1 MARIIL
7 SFIFS
12 FLFLC
17 SGVAN
22 NYRFFHISSQQGLPH
37 QQVEAMVQDYQG
49 NIWLGTR
56 NGLARYDG
64 YSIKNYFNEPDKPS
78 SLSHNFVRTLYL
90 DRKHRVWVAHSKGI
104 SLYRP
109 ATDDFENFT
118 LPGGFIA
125 SIVETSD
132 GKIICGGIELSVFD
146 EKARKFKALP
156 SLGEGFII
164 SLAIDK
170 NDQLYVTTNSSIY
183 SYNSKLTQ
191 ITRLD
196 SSIYQDFITGADGII
211 PMSFDH
217 AGRLWIGRN
226 GKGVMALDVKTG
238 KTQVYEANQLSDG
251 TVRVITEDHKHNI
264 WLGTEQGVTIISPD
278 GSIKTLKQQFGN
290 INLLSDNAIYS
301 ILADSNHN
309 IWIGSYFGGVDM
321 IKNSSP
327 FSWEGPSYSP
337 NKLQG
342 KVVRQIIERN
352 PHELWIATEDG
363 GLNIYNPI
371 RGTFSPFNS
380 IPQLGSNVHCLF
392 YDKSADIIWMGTF
405 RNGLFQ
411 YNLKSGSAKRFDL
424 SMNLSAVSIFDFAQ
438 QKSGKLWV
446 GTTQGLH
453 WYDQQAQRFIRINHS
468 PLNHSFIYS
477 LAIDRSDNLWIGTVS
492 NGIYKYNTKTNQII
506 HWQAGKRPQG
516 LKDNY
521 ITYIYPAQ
529 DGKVWVGTN
538 NNGLQVLNPQN
549 GTFSEIEN
557 DQTLSRSTICS
568 INADTQGHIWISTS
582 QGLFQYIP
590 KTRTINRYTTDDG
603 LPTNQF
609 NFSSTL
615 LTQDGRMYFG
625 TVNGLIAFRSE
636 DMISKS
642 MNLNVHLK
650 SLKING
656 EEINA
661 ASEDSPLAKELD
673 ATQEIKLSYRQG
685 RSIMIDYGVISPGQ
699 TESIIYQSKVDGID
713 NQWRE
718 MADGH
723 TFVSYNME
731 PGTYTL
737 RIRANNSNTGWENR
751 PEKAIKIIVAPPF
764 YRSTWAY
771 LFYLLLAAIIVYY
784 IQHYYKIRLNEKNKV
799 KMAMMEKNKIEDI
812 DRAKFDFFTTVS
824 HELKTPLSL
833 IIAPLKSIRKDKL
846 SDTEQHH
853 LETALENTNKME
865 ELINE
870 LVTFNKV
877 ESDQFPF
884 YIQQGNPLE
893 FITILTNLFRRSAAE
908 KHLNLSVDCENND
921 EIVWFSPS
929 YLERIM
935 NNLLSNAIKFTP
947 ENGEVKVKA
956 SIITGQDDNY
966 TYLDVRVS
974 DTGIGIAK
982 EEQKNIFQRFYQT
995 KRGYNA
1001 NSKGWGIG
1009 LSLVQRLVTIHKGKI
1024 ELESELRHGSTFR
1037 VLLNVDAKAFD
1048 RQSLITDDKVIVP
1061 LTDYHF
1067 SPSMIDINNASKD
1080 IVVEEDS
1087 KMSILIV
1094 EDNAD
1099 MLTFLANYF
1108 SSKYN
1113 VYTATNGKEGI
1124 EVAQNESIQLVIS
1137 DVMMPVMD
1145 GITFC
1150 SKLKSDV
1157 TTSHIPVIL
1166 LTAKN
1171 EQEDVVVG
1179 YKSGAEAYVS
1189 KPFDPQVL
1197 DLQVNNIIQLVKT
1210 RQTEIQNSKTEDI
1223 EASSL
1228 NDIDKKF
1235 ILQINQLI
1243 DKNIDN
1249 NDFAVTDITQEMAIS
1264 RSLLHTK
1271 MKSLMNMSIGEYIR
1285 HKRLTLA
1292 SELLTKGFSVSE
1304 TAYRSGFSDPNYFSK
1319 VFKKFFGKS
1328 PTDFIVEH

>member
-1 MARIIL
+1 M
-7 SFIFS
+7 
-12 FLFLC
+12 
-17 SGVAN
+17 AN
-22 NYRFFHISSQQGLPH
+22 NYKFFHISSQQGLPH
-37 QQVEAMVQDYQG
+37 HQVQALVQDYHG
-49 NIWLGTR
+49 NIWMGTR

-64 YSIKNYFNEPDKPS
+64 YSIKNYFNEPHKPS
-78 SLSHNFVRTLYL
+78 SLSHNFVKSLFL
-90 DRKHRVWVAHSKGI
+90 DRKHRVWVAHSKGV

-109 ATDDFENFT
+109 ATDDFENFI
-118 LPGGFIA
+118 LPGYYIE

-132 GKIICGGIELSVFD
+132 GKLICGGMKLCVFD
-146 EKARKFKALP
+146 EKARKFTPLP
-156 SLGEGFII
+156 SLGGGFIL
-164 SLAIDK
+164 SLAIDQD
-170 NDQLYVTTNSSIY
+170 DQLYVATNSCIY
-183 SYNSKLTQ
+183 AYNTKLSQISK
-191 ITRLD
+191 LD
-196 SSIYQDFITGADGII
+196 SSIYKDFITSSDGIM
-211 PMSFDH
+211 PMTFDH

-238 KTQVYEANQLSDG
+238 NTRVYEANQLSDG

-264 WLGTEQGVTIISPD
+264 WLGTEQGVTIIGQD

-290 INLLSDNAIYS
+290 INQLSDNAIYS
-301 ILADSNHN
+301 ILSDSNHN

-327 FSWEGPSYSP
+327 FSWEGPSCSP

-352 PHELWIATEDG
+352 PNELWIATEDG
-363 GLNIYNPI
+363 GLNIYNPM

-380 IPQLGSNVHCLF
+380 IPQLGTNVHCLLH
-392 YDKSADIIWMGTF
+392 DKSADVIWIGTF
-405 RNGLFQ
+405 RNGLFR
-411 YNLKSGSAKRFDL
+411 YNLNSGSVKRFEL
-424 SMNLSAVSIFDFAQ
+424 SMNLSAVSIFDFARQ
-438 QKSGKLWV
+438 SSGKLWV

-453 WYDQQAQRFIRINHS
+453 WYDPQAQKFRRINHS
-468 PLNHSFIYS
+468 SLNHAFIYA
-477 LAIDRSDNLWIGTVS
+477 LAVDQEDNLWIGTVAY
-492 NGIYKYNTKTNQII
+492 GIYKLNTKTNQLI
-506 HWQAGKRPQG
+506 HWKATQQAQG
-516 LKDNY
+516 LKDNN

-538 NNGLQVLNPQN
+538 NNGLQVLNPKT
-549 GTFSEIEN
+549 GKFSEIQN
-557 DQTLSRSTICS
+557 GITLSRSTICG
-568 INADTQGHIWISTS
+568 INADTQGRVWISTS

-625 TVNGLIAFRSE
+625 TVNGLIMFRSE
-636 DMISKS
+636 DMVSKS
-642 MNLNVHLK
+642 TNLNVHLK
-650 SLKING
+650 SLRING

-661 ASEDSPLAKELD
+661 ASENSPLTKELD
-673 ATQEIKLSYRQG
+673 ATHEIRLSYRQG
-685 RSIMIDYGVISPGQ
+685 HSIMIDYGVISPGQ
-699 TESIIYQSKVDGID
+699 TESIIYKTKVDGID
-713 NQWRE
+713 NQWQE
-718 MADGH
+718 MGNGH

-731 PGTYTL
+731 SGIYIL
-737 RIRANNSNTGWENR
+737 RIRANNSNTGWENQ
-751 PEKAIKIIVAPPF
+751 PEKTIKIIVAPPF

-771 LFYLLLAAIIVYY
+771 LFYLLLVAIIVYY

-799 KMAMMEKNKIEDI
+799 KMAMMEKNKIEEVN
-812 DRAKFDFFTTVS
+812 RAKFDFFTTVS

-833 IIAPLKSIRKDKL
+833 IIAPLKSIHKDKL
-846 SDTEQHH
+846 NETEQRH

-877 ESDQFPF
+877 ESDNFPF

-893 FITILTNLFRRSAAE
+893 FIKILANLFRRSAAE
-908 KHLNLSVDCENND
+908 KHLNLRVDCENND

-956 SIITGQDDNY
+956 SIITGQEDNY
-966 TYLDVRVS
+966 TYLDVRVA
-974 DTGIGIAK
+974 DTGIGIAQ
-982 EEQKNIFQRFYQT
+982 EEQKNIFQKFYQT
-995 KRGYNA
+995 KQGYNT
-1001 NSKGWGIG
+1001 NNKGWGIG
-1009 LSLVQRLVTIHKGKI
+1009 LSLVQRLVTIHKGTI
-1024 ELESELRHGSTFR
+1024 ELKSELQHGSTFR
-1037 VLLNVDAKAFD
+1037 ILLNVDAKAFD

-1067 SPSMIDINNASKD
+1067 SPSMTDINNASKD
-1080 IVVEEDS
+1080 IVMEEDS

-1099 MLTFLANYF
+1099 MLTFLTNYF
-1108 SSKYN
+1108 SPKYN

-1137 DVMMPVMD
+1137 DVMMPIMD
-1145 GITFC
+1145 GVTFC

-1171 EQEDVVVG
+1171 EQEDVVAG

-1197 DLQVNNIIQLVKT
+1197 DLQVKNIIQLVKT
-1210 RQTEIQNSKTEDI
+1210 RQTEIQNTKTEDI

-1243 DKNIDN
+1243 DKNIGN
-1249 NDFAVTDITQEMAIS
+1249 NEFAVTDITQAMAIS

-1271 MKSLMNMSIGEYIR
+1271 MKNLLNMSIGEYIR
-1285 HKRLTLA
+1285 HKRLALA
-1292 SELLTKGFSVSE
+1292 SELLMKGFSVSE

-1319 VFKKFFGKS
+1319 VFKKFYGKS
-1328 PTDFIVEH
+1328 PTEFVVAL

>member
-1 MARIIL
+1 MARLIL

-12 FLFLC
+12 FLILL

-37 QQVEAMVQDYQG
+37 QQVETMIQDYQG

-64 YSIKNYFNEPDKPS
+64 YSIKNYFNDSNNPS
-78 SLSHNFVRTLYL
+78 SLGHNFIKVLFL
-90 DRKHRVWVAHSKGI
+90 DHKHRVWVAHSKGV

-109 ATDDFENFT
+109 ATDDFENFK
-118 LPGGFIA
+118 LPGNIIG
-125 SIVETSD
+125 SIIETYD
-132 GKIICGGIELSVFD
+132 GKIICGGSELSVFD
-146 EKARKFKALP
+146 EKAKKFTALP

-164 SLAIDK
+164 SLAVDK
-170 NDQLYVTTNSSIY
+170 DNQLYVATNSSIY

-196 SSIYQDFITGADGII
+196 SSIYRDFITGADGII
-211 PMSFDH
+211 PMTFDH
-217 AGRLWIGRN
+217 SGRLWIGRN

-238 KTQVYEANQLSDG
+238 KTQVYEANRLSNG

-264 WLGTEQGVTIISPD
+264 WLGTEQGVTILGPD
-278 GSIKTLKQQFGN
+278 GNIKILKQQFGN
-290 INLLSDNAIYS
+290 VNLLSDNAIYS
-301 ILADSNHN
+301 ILADANHN

-321 IKNSSP
+321 VKNSSP
-327 FSWEGPSYSP
+327 FSWEEPSYAST
-337 NKLQG
+337 KLQG

-363 GLNIYNPI
+363 GVNIYNPI
-371 RGTFSPFNS
+371 QGKFSPFKA
-380 IPQLGSNVHCLF
+380 IPTLGSNVHCLF
-392 YDKSADIIWMGTF
+392 YDKSADIIWIGTF
-405 RNGLFQ
+405 RKGLFR
-411 YNLKSGSAKRFDL
+411 YDMKSGSAERFDL
-424 SMNLSAVSIFDFAQ
+424 SKNLSAISIFDFAKQ
-438 QKSGKLWV
+438 RSGKLWV
-446 GTTQGLH
+446 ATTQGLY
-453 WYDQQAQRFIRINHS
+453 WYDRQSKRFKKFNH
-468 PLNHSFIYS
+468 PLLSHIFIYS
-477 LAIDRSDNLWIGTVS
+477 LAIDQSDNLWVGTVTR
-492 NGIYKYNTKTNQII
+492 GIYKIDKSTNKII
-506 HWQAGKRPQG
+506 HWPASRQPQG

-521 ITYIYPAQ
+521 ITYIYPAE

-538 NNGLQVLNPQN
+538 NNGLQVLNSHD
-549 GTFSEIEN
+549 GKFSEIEN
-557 DQTLSRSTICS
+557 EKALSKSTICS
-568 INADTQGHIWISTS
+568 INADPMGHIWISTS

-590 KTRTINRYTTDDG
+590 KSRTINRYTTDDG

-625 TVNGLIAFRSE
+625 TVNGLVAFRSE
-636 DMISKS
+636 DMVSKS
-642 MNLNVHLK
+642 MNLSVHLK

-661 ASEDSPLAKELD
+661 ASENSPLTKELD
-673 ATQEIKLSYRQG
+673 ATSEIRLTYRQA
-685 RSIMIDYGVISPGQ
+685 RSVMIDYGVISPGR
-699 TESIIYQSKVDGID
+699 TESIIYQTKVDGID
-713 NQWRE
+713 KQWRE
-718 MADGH
+718 MADAH

-731 PGTYTL
+731 PGTYVL
-737 RIRANNSNTGWENR
+737 RIRANNSNTGWESC

-764 YRSTWAY
+764 YRSLWAY
-771 LFYLLLAAIIVYY
+771 LFYLIIVAIIIYY
-784 IQHYYKIRLNEKNKV
+784 IQHAYKIRLNERNKV
-799 KMAMMEKNKIEDI
+799 KMAMMEKNKIEEI
-812 DRAKFDFFTTVS
+812 DRAKFDFFTIVS

-833 IIAPLKSIRKDKL
+833 IIAPLKSIHKDEL
-846 SDTEQHH
+846 NNSDQHH

-877 ESDQFPF
+877 ESDKFPF

-893 FITILTNLFRRSAAE
+893 FITILANLFRRSAAE

-956 SIITGQDDNY
+956 SIITGQDDDY

-974 DTGIGIAK
+974 DTGIGIAP
-982 EEQKNIFQRFYQT
+982 EEQDRIFQKFYQT

-1009 LSLVQRLVTIHKGKI
+1009 LSLVQRLVTIHKGSIK
-1024 ELESELRHGSTFR
+1024 LKSELRHGSTFR
-1037 VLLNVDAKAFD
+1037 VLLNVDARAFEQ
-1048 RQSLITDDKVIVP
+1048 QSLITDDKVIVP
-1061 LTDYHF
+1061 LKDYHF
-1067 SPSMIDINNASKD
+1067 SPSMTDINNASQD
-1080 IVVEEDS
+1080 IVEEDS

-1094 EDNAD
+1094 EDNSD
-1099 MLTFLANYF
+1099 MLTFLADYF
-1108 SSKYN
+1108 SPKYN

-1145 GITFC
+1145 GVTFC
-1150 SKLKSDV
+1150 TKLKSDV
-1157 TTSHIPVIL
+1157 STSHIPVIL

-1171 EQEDVVVG
+1171 EQEDVVMG

-1210 RQTEIQNSKTEDI
+1210 RQTEIQNTKTEDI

-1228 NDIDKKF
+1228 NAIDKDF
-1235 ILQINQLI
+1235 ILHINQLI

-1249 NDFAVTDITQEMAIS
+1249 NDFSVADITREMAIS

-1271 MKSLMNMSIGEYIR
+1271 MKSLLNMSIGEYIR

-1292 SELLTKGFSVSE
+1292 SELLMKGFTVAE
-1304 TAYRSGFSDPNYFSK
+1304 TAYRCGFSDPNYFSK

-1328 PTDFIVEH
+1328 PSEFTTEH